1 MRIAVRLKVHWYPN
15 TSWTGNDISFN
26 LRVIQEYFEPS
37 YSDKMMDK
45 NLLKVNDHERTMALL
60 CLKSKKHL
68 NEIWLLIKSQP
79 LLRKIVTVYIIKD
92 LSKKEIHY
100 EIYSYQTNYKTRR
113 YNSLTKS
120 SRLWSVRIQDSKS
133 PPNNFSSNYAH
144 LRFDLERLNKSQ
156 SLQSPVLWPI

>member
-1 MRIAVRLKVHWYPN
+1 MFNADNSSIKG
-15 TSWTGNDISFN
+15 TSSWTRNDISFS

-45 NLLKVNDHERTMALL
+45 NQLKVNDHERT
-60 CLKSKKHL
+60 SKKTSYHK
-68 NEIWLLIKSQP
+68 WPLIKSKP
-79 LLRKIVTVYIIKD
+79 LLRGIVIVYIIKD

-100 EIYSYQTNYKTRR
+100 VMYSYQPNYKTRR
-113 YNSLTKS
+113 YNSSTKS
-120 SRLWSVRIQDSKS
+120 RRLWSVSLQDSKS